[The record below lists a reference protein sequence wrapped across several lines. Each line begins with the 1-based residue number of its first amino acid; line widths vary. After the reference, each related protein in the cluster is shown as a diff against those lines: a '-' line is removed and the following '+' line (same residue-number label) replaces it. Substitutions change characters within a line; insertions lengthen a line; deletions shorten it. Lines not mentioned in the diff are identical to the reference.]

1 MLGGTFGKY
10 LLPGI
15 VAQSVLIGGGYA
27 TGREVVQYAAKFGAM
42 GWIGVLGVF
51 IGFTTMNIAVF
62 ELARTYQTYD
72 YRSLI
77 KQVIWKFW
85 PAFDISYIV
94 LATIIIAIMA
104 SATGNIVEQT
114 IGIPYMAGVL
124 AVLVIVGVLHFYG
137 RSLIEK
143 FKTGGTI
150 ALYIGYIIFGVI
162 VLSQTWGNV
171 TEVWA
176 TGSTAYVGEI
186 SATTVL
192 KWGILYVGYNLAVL
206 PATFFTL
213 RRQTK
218 RKHTVGSGIIGGLLM
233 TLPFLLTMLCIWG
246 YYPSEEV
253 LGASVPWLVML
264 DKAAATNAIV
274 VIYGLVMGW
283 TLIETSTGIIHAF
296 VERIDF
302 HLEETGK
309 GGLSQIQ
316 EAGLAVGFL
325 GIALILSRIGIIDLI
340 AKGYTTMSYV
350 FIAVFAIPVLTIG
363 VIRIIKP
370 EWKKEFWERA

>member
-1 MLGGTFGKY
+1 MLEGSFGKY

-27 TGREVVQYAAKFGAM
+27 TGREVVAYAARFGAM
-42 GWIGVLGVF
+42 GWLGVLGVF
-51 IGFTTMNIAVF
+51 IGFTVMNIAVF

-77 KQVIWKFW
+77 KQVIWKFS
-85 PAFDISYIV
+85 PAFDISYII
-94 LATIIIAIMA
+94 LATIIIAVMA

-114 IGIPYMAGVL
+114 IGIPYMIGVT
-124 AVLVIVGVLHFYG
+124 AVIAIVGILHFYG
-137 RSLIEK
+137 RGLIEK

-150 ALYIGYIIFGVI
+150 ALYIGYIIFGAI

-171 TEVWA
+171 TQVWA
-176 TGSTAYVGEI
+176 SGTTEYVGTI
-186 SATTVL
+186 SPLTVL

-218 RKHTVGSGIIGGLLM
+218 RKHTIGSGIIGGLLM
-233 TLPFLLTMLCIWG
+233 TIPFLLTMLCVWG
-246 YYPSEEV
+246 FYPSEEV

-264 DKAAATNAIV
+264 DKAAASNTII

-296 VERIDF
+296 VERVDF
-302 HLEETGK
+302 HLEEAGK
-309 GGLSQIQ
+309 GGLTQIQ
-316 EAGLAVGFL
+316 EAALAVGFL
-325 GIALILSRIGIIDLI
+325 GIALILSKVGIIALI
-340 AKGYTTMSYV
+340 AKGYQAMAYV
-350 FIAVFAIPVLTIG
+350 FLAVFAIPVLTIG

-370 EWKKEFWERA
+370 EWKREFWDKA